1 MNFTD
6 NDIKLI
12 NNLGINKE
20 VVEKQLFRFKN
31 GFPDIVLC
39 GNVIPEKG
47 LKKLTSEDLSLYL
60 KIYDQESSNKQLVKF
75 VPASGAASRMF
86 KMLFNFLEN
95 IISSDDPQITEFFNR
110 NSNFAFSDE
119 LLMLLE
125 KSGAD
130 ATTEEGKKKLVE
142 LLLSEEGLKYGKLP
156 KALLTFHKYADG
168 TTTKAIDEHL
178 IEGTQYCAQKS
189 GKVALHFTVSQEHV
203 ELIKSHLK
211 TVVPKLEERYS
222 KKFDLS
228 FSVQDTATNTL
239 AVDLNNEPFRL
250 NNGDLL
256 FRPGG
261 HGALLMNLNQIDAD
275 IVFIKNIDN
284 VAAQWLLNDT
294 VQYKETLGGVLI
306 NTQTTIFNYCKVLE
320 NQGKIDEA
328 TQNEIAAFMH
338 NQLGFK
344 VPPAFAEM
352 KNDERKNYLFSK
364 LNRPVRIC
372 GVVESSNTG
381 GGPFWVKHSDGSE
394 SLQLV
399 ETDQVNKTDDGQVQ
413 ILQSSEYANI
423 TDLACGVRNYKG
435 EKFNL
440 NDFSDPDAGF
450 ISQKSLDGKDLKAM
464 EQPGLWNGAMSN
476 WNTAFVEVPMST
488 FNPVKTVVDL
498 LKKEHQ
504 GVIKE

>member
-1 MNFTD
+1 MNFTA
-6 NDIKLI
+6 NDIQLI
-12 NNLGINKE
+12 NALGISKE
-20 VVEKQLFRFKN
+20 TVEKQLFRFKN

-39 GNVIPEKG
+39 GNVLPENG
-47 LKKLTSEDLSLYL
+47 LKKLSAHELSSYQF
-60 KIYDQESSNKQLVKF
+60 IYDEESANKELVKF

-86 KMLFNFLEN
+86 KMLFNFLEDV
-95 IISSDDPQITEFFNR
+95 ISSDDTQIKEFFASKND
-110 NSNFAFSDE
+110 FAFSDE
-119 LLMLLE
+119 LMTVFE
-125 KSGAD
+125 KSGANL
-130 ATTEEGKKKLVE
+130 ANKEGEKKMVE

-156 KALLTFHKYADG
+156 KALLTFHKYKDG
-168 TTTKAIDEHL
+168 NTTKAIDEHL

-189 GKVALHFTVSQEHV
+189 GKVSLHFTVSQEHMD
-203 ELIKSHLK
+203 LIKTHLQ
-211 TVVPKLEERYS
+211 TVIPELEKRYS

-239 AVDLNNEPFRL
+239 AVDLNNEPFRI

-275 IVFIKNIDN
+275 IIFIKNIDN
-284 VAAQWLLNDT
+284 VAAQWLLDDT
-294 VQYKETLGGVLI
+294 VQYKKALGGVLI
-306 NTQTTIFNYCKVLE
+306 DTQSTIFNYCKILE
-320 NQGKIDEA
+320 SQSEIVDA
-328 TQNEIAAFMH
+328 TQNEIVAFL
-338 NQLGFK
+338 QEKLGFK
-344 VPPAFAEM
+344 VPTTFSDM
-352 KNDERKNYLFSK
+352 DKTERKKYLMSK

-381 GGPFWVKHSDGSE
+381 GGPFWVKHADGAE

-399 ETDQVNKTDDGQVQ
+399 ETDQVNKNDANQVK

-440 NDFSDPDAGF
+440 ANFSDPDAGF
-450 ISQKSLDGKDLKAM
+450 ISQKSVDGKDLKAM
-464 EQPGLWNGAMSN
+464 ELPGLWNGAMSD

-488 FNPVKTVVDL
+488 FNPVKTVLDL

-504 GVIKE
+504 RVVSE